1 VAFRDLLHISSVPSH
16 PVGPD
21 GVVLG
26 TSGAG
31 TEHAVVLSDIGL
43 PDTDGYGLIGEL
55 RALDVPGAQT
65 AIAVALTGRARA
77 RNRRAALEA
86 GVQGHVARPFDPMR
100 LVGLLVQSPRPA
112 LVGGTGTVRP

>member
-1 VAFRDLLHISSVPSH
+1 MAFRDLLHISSVPSH

-86 GVQGHVARPFDPMR
+86 GVARPFDPMR